1 MSERG
6 RSNPLRRHGHFRRL
20 WAART
25 ISRIGD
31 GIAVIALVLLVQG
44 RRGTGVA
51 VGTLLLV
58 KAVPQ
63 FLGPYAGVLADRLDQ
78 RRLMVAC
85 DLGNAAIFAGIAG
98 LDPSFPILLAMVGAS
113 SVLDTVFA
121 PAGRSVIPALV
132 PVEDL
137 LQANSWM
144 GTSLNLQ
151 VALGPVLGG
160 ALVAWL
166 GTRGALAANALTF
179 LLSAGILLTLPALR
193 AGESDRERGFLA
205 GGTEGLRFAWRTPV
219 LRWLMLALFFGVAF
233 AAVDNVA
240 LVFLVRDTLGGGPL
254 AFGLASAGYGVG
266 MIAASMGFS
275 WRRTGLAMATV
286 LLIGWFL
293 SGAGTLLTGLAPAL
307 VVVAVTQ
314 VVAGAGNG
322 MENLAGDT
330 LIQRIVPR
338 GMLGRA
344 FGLVSTAA
352 FGGGALAYA
361 VGGFL
366 LDLTSPRAL
375 FVIGGAGV
383 LVVTLGLL
391 TVFRSGS
398 PELAD
403 T

>member
-1 MSERG
+1 
-6 RSNPLRRHGHFRRL
+6 
-20 WAART
+20 
-25 ISRIGD
+25 
-31 GIAVIALVLLVQG
+31 
-44 RRGTGVA
+44 
-51 VGTLLLV
+51 
-58 KAVPQ
+58 
-63 FLGPYAGVLADRLDQ
+63 
-78 RRLMVAC
+78 
-85 DLGNAAIFAGIAG
+85 
-98 LDPSFPILLAMVGAS
+98 
-113 SVLDTVFA
+113 
-121 PAGRSVIPALV
+121 
-132 PVEDL
+132 
-137 LQANSWM
+137 
-144 GTSLNLQ
+144 
-151 VALGPVLGG
+151 
-160 ALVAWL
+160 
-166 GTRGALAANALTF
+166 
-179 LLSAGILLTLPALR
+179 
-193 AGESDRERGFLA
+193 
-205 GGTEGLRFAWRTPV
+205 
-219 LRWLMLALFFGVAF
+219 
-233 AAVDNVA
+233 
-240 LVFLVRDTLGGGPL
+240 
-254 AFGLASAGYGVG
+254 
-266 MIAASMGFS
+266 
-275 WRRTGLAMATV
+275 MATV